1 MRLSVS
7 FHPVCHD
14 KPIANHPES
23 SCSWCCCTEARI
35 PFGAHQSSAGEA
47 RPRVL
52 GANIHPSACRTNAL
66 LLGEVAQHEKKNTLC
81 KIAVSHTSPF
91 SSLRCVSGQMAA
103 HTARCTGPRWGRSRG
118 VNADCPRGAVCAKP
132 EAGDIYQALTGKVDG
147 EPVAGGFIFFFSFV
161 LQAC

>member
-1 MRLSVS
+1 MHLSVS

-14 KPIANHPES
+14 KLIANHPES

-35 PFGAHQSSAGEA
+35 PFGAHQAQQA
-47 RPRVL
+47 RPDL
-52 GANIHPSACRTNAL
+52 GCSVQTFTPPLA
-66 LLGEVAQHEKKNTLC
+66 AQTPCCSGRWHSTKKPTLC

-91 SSLRCVSGQMAA
+91 SSLRCVSGQTAA
-103 HTARCTGPRWGRSRG
+103 HTTRCTGPRWGRSRG
-118 VNADCPRGAVCAKP
+118 VNADCPRRAVCAKP